1 MHEKI
6 ALIGDIH
13 GKNRNPLGRL
23 QDYNDDLFNKLQ
35 WIVNYCN
42 KNKIETIIHL
52 GDIHDKT
59 EATDEWK
66 NRFIQIIRQFKGLFY
81 TIIGN
86 HDLPNNN
93 EKLYYQTCLR
103 NLELAGAAFILR
115 DPIQVGKAKIIPL
128 SLDIQKAK
136 KELQSYA
143 EQAKETNETW
153 IFVGHHYYQFD
164 LKPEAGFVEDDF
176 RQFKSSMNLVLGH
189 DHRQHES
196 IFVNRCCNLF
206 RPGSMMRTELSEET
220 ITMRPRFLVYDSSKT
235 LEPWTYIE
243 IPHRDINEI
252 YDVAMYRNKKNN
264 TKYFKQTRNALDNM
278 DKYLKTQEVS
288 IPCSKAL
295 KKLNCPSEEYEY
307 LRYVY
312 QSCSQEF

>member
-1 MHEKI
+1 MAQI
-6 ALIGDIH
+6 AFLGDIH

-23 QDYNDDLFNKLQ
+23 QDYNEDLFKKLQ

-42 KNKIETIIHL
+42 ENKIETIIHL

-66 NRFIQIIRQFKGLFY
+66 NRFIQILRQYNGKFY
-81 TIIGN
+81 TIVGN

-103 NLELAGAAFILR
+103 NLELSGAVTILKE
-115 DPIQVGKAKIIPL
+115 PLLLENIKLIPL

-143 EQAKETNETW
+143 EQAKETDETC

-164 LKPEAGFVEDDF
+164 LKPEAGLVGEDF
-176 RQFKSSMNLVLGH
+176 AQFHNLVNIVLGH
-189 DHRQHES
+189 DHRQHKMQ
-196 IFVNRCCNLF
+196 NTGCCKIF
-206 RPGSMMRTELSEET
+206 RPGSIMRTELSEET
-220 ITMRPRFLVYDSSKT
+220 ISMQPRFLVYNTEDT
-235 LEPWTYIE
+235 LLSWKYVK

-252 YDVAMYRNKKNN
+252 YDVAFYRNKKNN
-264 TKYFKQTRNALDNM
+264 TKYFKQTKNALDNM
-278 DKYLKTQEVS
+278 DKYLKTQDVS

-295 KKLNCPSEEYEY
+295 KELNCPPEEYEY